1 MCRHER
7 VPLLWVLVLFGRRPL
22 RPAPCC
28 VHGNRAPVTNESG
41 TRSVQLDSRPGRCA
55 PFGLFA
61 FQGVFMITKLSALL
75 VVLLALLAVPS
86 RAAAQPI
93 SGLWDATVVVNNRDG
108 ALEIP
113 FRFELSGSGS
123 SVKGSFFN
131 GDDKTTS
138 TSGTLE
144 NGTLSLSF
152 YELGTKLDATLKG
165 GRLEGEYS
173 RGTRGAPYPFSAKR
187 FVAIQTG
194 EAKIPSI
201 AGLWNV
207 QVGKSSK
214 GEAAWQL
221 IVRQSG
227 AEVSAAILRID
238 GDTGTL
244 TGAYRDGKFA
254 LSHFSGARPLR
265 LELTPGAD
273 GTLALVQNTDKPL
286 NAVRAE
292 QAAAKGLPQPSDPTR
307 FTSVKD
313 PTEPLRFSFP
323 DLDGKIVSNTDPRFA
338 GKVVIVAIGGSWCPN
353 CHDETPFLV
362 ELYKKY
368 RKQGLEIVELSFEE
382 EAQIK
387 NPVRVRAFN
396 KRYGVDYTVLIPGEP
411 KGLNDKMPQG
421 VNLNSFPTTF
431 FLGRDGRVRAAHAG
445 FAGKASGK
453 FHTELKEDVT
463 ALVER
468 LLAEKST
475 HTTASK

>member
-1 MCRHER
+1 M
-7 VPLLWVLVLFGRRPL
+7 
-22 RPAPCC
+22 
-28 VHGNRAPVTNESG
+28 T
-41 TRSVQLDSRPGRCA
+41 
-55 PFGLFA
+55 
-61 FQGVFMITKLSALL
+61 TKLY
-75 VVLLALLAVPS
+75 ALLAVIVALIGFAPP
-86 RAAAQPI
+86 AAAQPI
-93 SGLWDATVVVNNRDG
+93 SGLWDASVLVNNG

-113 FRFELSGSGS
+113 FRFELSGSGAN
-123 SVKGSFFN
+123 VKGSFFN

-138 TSGTLE
+138 TSGSLQ
-144 NGTLSLSF
+144 NGKLSLSF
-152 YELGTKLDATLKG
+152 DELGTKLEATLKD

-173 RGTRGAPYPFSAKR
+173 RGTRGAPYPFTAKR
-187 FVAIQTG
+187 YTPAAAG
-194 EAKIPSI
+194 AANIPSI

-227 AEVSAAILRID
+227 AEASAVILRID

-244 TGAYRDGKFA
+244 TGTYRDGKFA

-265 LELTPGAD
+265 LELTPSAD
-273 GTLALVQNTDKPL
+273 GTLAVVQNTDKPL
-286 NAVRAE
+286 TAIRAE
-292 QAAAKGLPQPSDPTR
+292 QATAKGLPQPSDPTR

-313 PTEPLRFSFP
+313 PSEPFRFNFP
-323 DLDGKIVSNTDPRFA
+323 DLDGKMVSNTDPRFQ

-368 RKQGLEIVELSFEE
+368 KKQGLEIVELSFEE

-387 NPVRVRAFN
+387 NPVRVKAFN
-396 KRYGVDYTVLIPGEP
+396 KRYGVEYTVLIPGEP
-411 KGLNDKMPQG
+411 KELNDKVPQG
-421 VNLNSFPTTF
+421 LNLNSFPTTF
-431 FLGRDGRVRAAHAG
+431 FLGRDGKVRSAHAG

-453 FHTELKEDVT
+453 FHTELKEEVT

-468 LLAEKST
+468 LLAEKNAQTS
-475 HTTASK
+475 ASK

>member
-1 MCRHER
+1 
-7 VPLLWVLVLFGRRPL
+7 
-22 RPAPCC
+22 
-28 VHGNRAPVTNESG
+28 
-41 TRSVQLDSRPGRCA
+41 
-55 PFGLFA
+55 
-61 FQGVFMITKLSALL
+61 MITKLSSVL
-75 VVLLALLAVPS
+75 VVTLALLASPS
-86 RAAAQPI
+86 RAAAQ
-93 SGLWDATVVVNNRDG
+93 SLNGLWDATVVVGPRD
-108 ALEIP
+108 APLDIP

-123 SVKGSFFN
+123 NIKGAFFN

-138 TSGTLE
+138 TSGTLV
-144 NGTLSLSF
+144 NGTLSLNF
-152 YELGTKLDATLKG
+152 DELGTKLEATLKDG
-165 GRLEGEYS
+165 QLDGQYS
-173 RGTRGAPYPFSAKR
+173 RGTRGAPYPFHARR
-187 FVAIQTG
+187 FTPVPAGQTN
-194 EAKIPSI
+194 IPSI

-227 AEVSAAILRID
+227 PEVSAAILHID

-244 TGAYRDGKFA
+244 TGTYRDGRFA

-273 GTLALVQNTDKPL
+273 GTLAVVQNKDAPL
-286 NAVRAE
+286 TALRAE

-313 PTEPLRFSFP
+313 PTEPFRFSFP
-323 DLDGKIVSNTDPRFA
+323 DLEGRIVSNTDPKFA

-353 CHDETPFLV
+353 CHDETPFFV

-396 KRYGVDYTVLIPGEP
+396 KRYGVEYTVLIPGEP
-411 KGLNDKMPQG
+411 KELNDKVPQG

-431 FLGRDGRVRAAHAG
+431 FLGRDGRVRSAHAG

-453 FHTELKEDVT
+453 FHTDLVEEET
-463 ALVER
+463 ALIER
-468 LLAEKST
+468 LLAEKPAQTS
-475 HTTASK
+475 AAK

>member
-1 MCRHER
+1 M
-7 VPLLWVLVLFGRRPL
+7 
-22 RPAPCC
+22 
-28 VHGNRAPVTNESG
+28 TS
-41 TRSVQLDSRPGRCA
+41 
-55 PFGLFA
+55 
-61 FQGVFMITKLSALL
+61 KLSALL
-75 VVLLALLAVPS
+75 VVLFALVALPS
-86 RAAAQPI
+86 RAVAQPVN
-93 SGLWDATVVVNNRDG
+93 GLWDATVLVNNG

-113 FRFELSGSGS
+113 FRFELSGAGS
-123 SVKGSFFN
+123 NVKGSFFN

-138 TSGTLE
+138 TSGTLQ
-144 NGTLSLSF
+144 NGVLSLNF
-152 YELGTKLDATLKG
+152 DELGTKLEATLKDG
-165 GRLEGEYS
+165 QLAGQYS
-173 RGTRGAPYPFSAKR
+173 RGTRGAPYPFHAKR
-187 FVAIQTG
+187 FTPIQTG
-194 EAKIPSI
+194 DANVPPI

-221 IVRQSG
+221 IVRQAG
-227 AEVSAAILRID
+227 AEVSAVILRID

-244 TGAYRDGKFA
+244 TGNFRNGKFS

-273 GTLALVQNTDKPL
+273 GTLAVVQNTDAPL
-286 NAVRAE
+286 TALRAD
-292 QAAAKGLPQPSDPTR
+292 QASAKGLPQPSDPTR

-313 PTEPLRFSFP
+313 PTEPFRFSFP
-323 DLDGKIVSNTDPRFA
+323 DLDGKMVSNTDARFA

-368 RKQGLEIVELSFEE
+368 KKQGLEIVELSFEE

-411 KGLNDKMPQG
+411 KELNEKVPQG

-431 FLGRDGRVRAAHAG
+431 FLGRDGRVRSAHAG

-453 FHTELKEDVT
+453 FHTELKEEVT

-468 LLAEKST
+468 LLAEKPAQTS
-475 HTTASK
+475 ASK

>member
-1 MCRHER
+1 M
-7 VPLLWVLVLFGRRPL
+7 
-22 RPAPCC
+22 
-28 VHGNRAPVTNESG
+28 T
-41 TRSVQLDSRPGRCA
+41 
-55 PFGLFA
+55 
-61 FQGVFMITKLSALL
+61 TKLY
-75 VVLLALLAVPS
+75 ALLAVIVAVIGFAPP
-86 RAAAQPI
+86 AAAQPI
-93 SGLWDATVVVNNRDG
+93 SGLWDASVLVNNG

-113 FRFELSGSGS
+113 FRFELSGSGAN
-123 SVKGSFFN
+123 VKGSFFN

-138 TSGTLE
+138 TSGSLQ
-144 NGTLSLSF
+144 NGKLSLSF
-152 YELGTKLDATLKG
+152 DELGTKLEATLKD

-173 RGTRGAPYPFSAKR
+173 RGTRGAPYPFTAKR
-187 FVAIQTG
+187 YTPAAAG
-194 EAKIPSI
+194 AANIPSI

-227 AEVSAAILRID
+227 AEASAVILRID

-244 TGAYRDGKFA
+244 AGTYRDGKFA

-265 LELTPGAD
+265 LELTPSAD
-273 GTLALVQNTDKPL
+273 GTLAVVQNTDKPL
-286 NAVRAE
+286 TAIRAE
-292 QAAAKGLPQPSDPTR
+292 QATAKGLPQPSDPTR

-313 PTEPLRFSFP
+313 PSEPFRFNFP
-323 DLDGKIVSNTDPRFA
+323 DLDGKMVSNTDPRFQ

-368 RKQGLEIVELSFEE
+368 KKQGLEIVELSFEE

-387 NPVRVRAFN
+387 NPVRVKAFN

-411 KGLNDKMPQG
+411 KELNDKVPQG
-421 VNLNSFPTTF
+421 LNLNSFPTTF
-431 FLGRDGRVRAAHAG
+431 FLGRDGKVRSAHAG

-453 FHTELKEDVT
+453 FHTDMKEDIT

-468 LLAEKST
+468 LLAEKPAP
-475 HTTASK
+475 TTASK

>member
-1 MCRHER
+1 M
-7 VPLLWVLVLFGRRPL
+7 
-22 RPAPCC
+22 
-28 VHGNRAPVTNESG
+28 T
-41 TRSVQLDSRPGRCA
+41 
-55 PFGLFA
+55 
-61 FQGVFMITKLSALL
+61 TKLSALL
-75 VVLLALLAVPS
+75 VVLLALVAWPS

-93 SGLWDATVVVNNRDG
+93 NGLWDATVLVNNG

-113 FRFELSGSGS
+113 FRFEIAGSGAN
-123 SVKGSFFN
+123 VKGSFFN

-138 TSGTLE
+138 TSGSFQ
-144 NGTLSLSF
+144 NGKLSLNF
-152 YELGTKLDATLKG
+152 DELGTSLEATLKD
-165 GRLEGEYS
+165 GRLEGQYS
-173 RGTRGAPYPFSAKR
+173 RGTRGAPYPFAAKR
-187 FVAIQTG
+187 FTPAATAD
-194 EAKIPSI
+194 AKVPAI

-221 IVRQSG
+221 IVRQAG
-227 AEVSAAILRID
+227 PEVSAVILRID

-244 TGAYRDGKFA
+244 TGTYRDGTFA

-273 GTLALVQNTDKPL
+273 GTLAVVQNTDKPL
-286 NAVRAE
+286 TALRAE
-292 QAAAKGLPQPSDPTR
+292 QADAKGLPKPSDPTR

-313 PTEPLRFSFP
+313 PTEPFRFSFP
-323 DLDGKIVSNTDPRFA
+323 DLDGKIVSNTDPRFQ

-368 RKQGLEIVELSFEE
+368 KKQGLEIVELSFEE

-387 NPVRVRAFN
+387 NPVRVKAFN
-396 KRYGVDYTVLIPGEP
+396 KRYGVEYTVLIPGEP
-411 KGLNDKMPQG
+411 KELNDKVPQG

-431 FLGRDGRVRAAHAG
+431 FLGRDGRVRSAHAG

-453 FHTELKEDVT
+453 FHTELKEEVT

-468 LLAEKST
+468 LLAEKPAQTS
-475 HTTASK
+475 ASK